1 MLQICFLPSFSVST
15 QMTFPPLIPVMFFF
29 KLIFNSL
36 LLHVLN
42 AFFWGNFCLSFLH
55 QAFRVQAF
63 IQVEYLDFIL
73 AINFNFQTVFFE
85 D

>member
-1 MLQICFLPSFSVST
+1 
-15 QMTFPPLIPVMFFF
+15 MFFF
-29 KLIFNSL
+29 KFIFSSL
-36 LLHVLN
+36 LLYVLN
-42 AFFWGNFCLSFLH
+42 AIFWGNSYLSFLH
-55 QAFRVQAF
+55 QALHVQAF